1 MFVCKSIFS
10 KTITIIFRRVS
21 FLLFSSKGKP
31 RDDKVSFHTLY
42 RRCTLYISISCR
54 YPPDAPRPW
63 IAGPRSG
70 EQELLLG
77 ENWAKRFRT
86 GQFYQLVPGAF
97 EAYRWY
103 HLVFECFLFVEKIFK
118 IFVNIAYIWVDVE
131 QIVCSRGSVNIFPN
145 CIFFFRCLADICHKV
160 DKS

>member
-1 MFVCKSIFS
+1 MPYNSFLIHLKKEIQVIAICLCVSQFFS
-10 KTITIIFRRVS
+10 KQLPWFLEEWV

-42 RRCTLYISISCR
+42 RRCTLYIFISSR

-70 EQELLLG
+70 EQELLIG
-77 ENWAKRFRT
+77 QNWAQPFRT
-86 GQFYQLVPGAF
+86 SQFCQLVHGAF

-103 HLVFECFLFVEKIFK
+103 HFVFECFLFVETH
-118 IFVNIAYIWVDVE
+118 
-131 QIVCSRGSVNIFPN
+131 SRFLSILHIYMGRCRTN
-145 CIFFFRCLADICHKV
+145 CVQQGKC
-160 DKS
+160 

>member
-1 MFVCKSIFS
+1 MCLCVNQFFS

-42 RRCTLYISISCR
+42 RRCTLYIFISSR

-70 EQELLLG
+70 EQELLIG
-77 ENWAKRFRT
+77 QNWAQPFRT
-86 GQFYQLVPGAF
+86 SQFCQLVHGAF
-97 EAYRWY
+97 EAYR
-103 HLVFECFLFVEKIFK
+103 
-118 IFVNIAYIWVDVE
+118 
-131 QIVCSRGSVNIFPN
+131 
-145 CIFFFRCLADICHKV
+145 
-160 DKS
+160 